1 MEQNI
6 IVTNHVHATNPEE
19 IISMEFK
26 SNISSGATSSHYPS
40 RRIIHQAFLNVNK
53 KDGSAALNYPSAQR
67 TIERQR
73 KKKDLLLPQ
82 PTSFNDILIPD
93 ELKVT
98 NGVDRFVLYDNE
110 DPDHRMITLSSD
122 DDLDCLS
129 TSENWHG
136 GGTFKSRFTMI
147 ISF

>member
-6 IVTNHVHATNPEE
+6 LVTNHVHATNPEE

-40 RRIIHQAFLNVNK
+40 RH
-53 KDGSAALNYPSAQR
+53 
-67 TIERQR
+67 
-73 KKKDLLLPQ
+73 LLLPQ

>member
-6 IVTNHVHATNPEE
+6 LVTNHVHATNPEE

-53 KDGSAALNYPSAQR
+53 KD
-67 TIERQR
+67 
-73 KKKDLLLPQ
+73 DLLLPQ

-136 GGTFKSRFTMI
+136 GGTFKPRFTMI